1 MSLYL
6 EYELKWFIA
15 WSRYITF
22 GWYSICRYIL
32 HTWSIWVRM
41 FFFLTPDFDG
51 IWSNL
56 FSLLTR
62 QTLDWWYSWDI
73 INLYIVSQLEFNISL
88 INFFIDDFNLST
100 FFHQSDHSWFNVFI
114 LILSSSTFEYLLYF
128 VWFHSFFP
136 SSSYINRNIWYCI
149 PSSSPTNHWC

>member
-1 MSLYL
+1 MWVCIWNMSSSDLL
-6 EYELKWFIA
+6 PDQ
-15 WSRYITF
+15 
-22 GWYSICRYIL
+22 GIL
-32 HTWSIWVRM
+32 HLVDIVYVGTYCIHGAYGYAC
-41 FFFLTPDFDG
+41 FFLTPDFDG

-62 QTLDWWYSWDI
+62 QTLDWWHSWDI

-88 INFFIDDFNLST
+88 INFFIDDSTLST